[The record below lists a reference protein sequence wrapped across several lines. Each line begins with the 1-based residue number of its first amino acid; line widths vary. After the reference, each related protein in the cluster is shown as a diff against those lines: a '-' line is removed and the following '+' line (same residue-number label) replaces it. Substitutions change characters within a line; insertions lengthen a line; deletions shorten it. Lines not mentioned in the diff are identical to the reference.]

1 MSILVLQM
9 AKKFSQDELLEIL
22 QGVEDPEL
30 GYSVVDLGL
39 IYRVEQTETGID
51 VDFTLT
57 YIGCPLEGLLRREI
71 VSRLR
76 EATGGHK
83 IRTRLVWDPPWTI
96 EKASAEIRL
105 DMGYSIW

>member
-39 IYRVEQTETGID
+39 IYRV
-51 VDFTLT
+51 
-57 YIGCPLEGLLRREI
+57 
-71 VSRLR
+71 
-76 EATGGHK
+76 
-83 IRTRLVWDPPWTI
+83 
-96 EKASAEIRL
+96 
-105 DMGYSIW
+105 

>member
-1 MSILVLQM
+1 M

-39 IYRVEQTETGID
+39 IYRAEQTEDGIE

-57 YIGCPLEGLLRREI
+57 YIGCPLEDQLKRDIVRTLRD
-71 VSRLR
+71 
-76 EATGGHK
+76 ATGIHN
-83 IRTRLVWDPPWTI
+83 IRTKLVWDPPWTVDR
-96 EKASAEIRL
+96 ASAEVRL
-105 DMGYSIW
+105 DMGYPIW